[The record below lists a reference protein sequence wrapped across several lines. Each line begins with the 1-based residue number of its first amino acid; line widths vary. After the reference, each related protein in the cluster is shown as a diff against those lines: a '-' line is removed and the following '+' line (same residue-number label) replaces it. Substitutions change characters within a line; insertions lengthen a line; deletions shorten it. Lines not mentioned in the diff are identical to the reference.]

1 MTSPVMLPRQQQEG
15 STAKFVL
22 CISRKT
28 DPRGIA
34 LRFAIARL
42 GGSAIGGEQA
52 KGGAPR
58 EEERAAR
65 PEAEDKVACL
75 SDQVLNKRWGLVGN
89 VEKGPQ
95 RTTRK

>member
-15 STAKFVL
+15 STAKFVAS
-22 CISRKT
+22 ISRKT

-34 LRFAIARL
+34 RFAIARL

-58 EEERAAR
+58 EGERAAR

-75 SDQVLNKRWGLVGN
+75 SDQVLNKRWCLVGN